1 MFIMSNINIM
11 QDLVSVYDT
20 KDNTND
26 TVRLS
31 ILASQ
36 ILNKRL
42 KVYGVGSLAGM
53 KRSDVIPVMQLGIYV
68 SYNEAKEALA
78 TYYQQVYGITRQE
91 ARARVGLV

>member
-31 ILASQ
+31 ILANQ
-36 ILNKRL
+36 ILSKKI

-53 KRSDVIPVMQLGIYV
+53 KRSDAIPVMQLGIYI

-78 TYYQQVYGITRQE
+78 TYYQQLGMSRQE
-91 ARARVGLV
+91 ARKKVGLA